1 VIRTRVGYAG
11 GAHENPTYH
20 SLGGH
25 AETIEIDFDPSV
37 ISYRELLAMFWKMND
52 ARMKAPST
60 QYRSVVFYHN
70 DSQKEIAEGMK
81 AQEEA
86 RAGARV
92 FTEIIPFTR
101 FHLAE
106 GYHQK
111 YYLRGAGDIAAEY
124 LAIYPDLKDLIG
136 STATARVNGYLGR
149 YGTKAQ
155 LEEELDSLGLTEEGR
170 KRLLGIVAP

>member
-1 VIRTRVGYAG
+1 M
-11 GAHENPTYH
+11 P
-20 SLGGH
+20 
-25 AETIEIDFDPSV
+25 
-37 ISYRELLAMFWKMND
+37 
-52 ARMKAPST
+52 APST

-70 DSQKEIAEGMK
+70 DSQREIAEGMK

-92 FTEIIPFTR
+92 FTEITPFTR

>member
-1 VIRTRVGYAG
+1 
-11 GAHENPTYH
+11 
-20 SLGGH
+20 
-25 AETIEIDFDPSV
+25 
-37 ISYRELLAMFWKMND
+37 MFWKMND
-52 ARMKAPST
+52 ARMQAPST
-60 QYRSVVFYHN
+60 QYRSIVFYHN
-70 DSQKEIAEGMK
+70 DGQRKIAGEMK

-86 RAGARV
+86 RAGARI

-101 FHLAE
+101 FFLAE

-111 YYLRGAGDIAAEY
+111 YYLRGAGDVAAEY

-155 LEEELDSLGLTEEGR
+155 LEKEIDSLGLSEGGR
-170 KRLLGIVAP
+170 KRLLSIVAR